1 MDSAEITPMLL
12 TAVGSG
18 GVAVI
23 VTKWLEHRRSATKL
37 DSDVQGTLLARLND
51 RIIAVERDAAEAR
64 RGERECLEMS
74 RKTNYELGLLRA
86 EKDSLRQAVAEN
98 NAMIAELQ
106 RRLRS
111 LERSISGTVVCNA
124 EGLIRE
130 WSAGAE
136 AIFGWR
142 ENEIIGKN
150 VEILVPGIAR
160 AAHHAAFA
168 AAVARGSSPPK
179 FRDAFALRQDGTD
192 VPVSIVTEG
201 KVIDGELVFE
211 ATVTTRHI

>member
-23 VTKWLEHRRSATKL
+23 VTKWLDYRRAATKQ

-86 EKDSLRQAVAEN
+86 EKDALRQAIAEN
-98 NAMIAELQ
+98 NSMIEELQ

-111 LERSISGTVVCNA
+111 LERNISGRVICNLQ
-124 EGLIRE
+124 GLIRE

-142 ENEIIGKN
+142 EDEIIGKN
-150 VEILVPGIAR
+150 VEILMPGIAR
-160 AAHHAAFA
+160 VAHHAAFA
-168 AAVARGSSPPK
+168 AAVQRGSSPPK
-179 FRDAFALRQDGTD
+179 YRDAFALRQDGTD

-201 KVIDGELVFE
+201 KMIDGELLFE